1 MKLSVIIP
9 AFKFAAYIQECLLSV
24 LAQKT
29 NFDFEVLVCNDC
41 SPDNT
46 RDVIRYLEPAFPQ
59 LKVLDNT
66 SNTGLIGSMANLL
79 RAARGDYIAYL
90 DGDDVA
96 LPGKLQA
103 QVDYLDANP
112 GCAISYHESDMFD
125 TVTGAR
131 LKWYSKEF
139 YNAVYIPQ
147 KADISHLIRY
157 GTFLQASSIMFR
169 RHDSL
174 LQALDHGSKIICD
187 YPWHIMNAGFLQ
199 GTVDLL
205 PQVFGRYRVHP
216 NSFCAMTQQSAAR
229 RVQVTEELVSAC
241 RLGERFG
248 VSSDVIQ
255 LGVNHQYFAAALF
268 FLKNQEDD
276 LFLQMIERSADQP
289 LWFDGRHQ
297 QAFELRTNPK
307 DVRQILWG
315 EHAV

>member
-1 MKLSVIIP
+1 MKLSVLIP
-9 AFKFAAYIQECLLSV
+9 AYKFSAYIHECLLSV

-29 NFDFEVLVCNDC
+29 DFDFEVLVCNDC

-46 RDVIRYLEPAFPQ
+46 REVIRYLETAYPQ
-59 LKVLDNT
+59 LKVLDNVQ
-66 SNTGLIGSMANLL
+66 NTGLIGSMANLL
-79 RAARGDYIAYL
+79 QAACGDYIAYL

-103 QVDYLDANP
+103 QVNYLDANL

-131 LKWYSKEF
+131 LKWYSKKF
-139 YNAVYIPQ
+139 YNAGYIPQ

-199 GTVDLL
+199 GTIDLL
-205 PQVFGRYRVHP
+205 PQVLGRYRVHP
-216 NSFCAMTQQSAAR
+216 NSFCAMTQQSATR

-241 RLGERFG
+241 QLGERFA
-248 VSSDVIQ
+248 VDPDVIQ
-255 LGVNHQYFAAALF
+255 LGVNHQYFSAALF
-268 FLKNQEDD
+268 FLKNREDA
-276 LFLQMIERSADQP
+276 LFLQMIERSAVQP

-297 QAFELRTNPK
+297 QAFELRAKPN
-307 DVRQILWG
+307 DVRKFLWG
-315 EHAV
+315 DHAV

>member
-9 AFKFAAYIQECLLSV
+9 AYKFSAYIHECLLSV

-29 NFDFEVLVCNDC
+29 NFEFEVLVCNDC

-59 LKVLDNT
+59 LKVLDNVL
-66 SNTGLIGSMANLL
+66 NTGLVGSMVNLL
-79 RAARGDYIAYL
+79 KAAKGEYIAYL

-96 LPGKLQA
+96 LPGKLQV

-112 GCAISYHESDMFD
+112 DCAISYHESDMFD

-131 LKWYSKEF
+131 LKWYSQEF
-139 YNAVYIPQ
+139 YNAGFIPQ

-169 RHDSL
+169 RHASL
-174 LQALDHGSKIICD
+174 LQALEHGSKIICD

-205 PQVFGRYRVHP
+205 PQVLGRYRVHS
-216 NSFCAMTQQSAAR
+216 NSFCALTQQSATR
-229 RVQVTEELVSAC
+229 RLQVTEELVSAC

-248 VSSDVIQ
+248 VDADVI
-255 LGVNHQYFAAALF
+255 LAGVNHQYFAAALF
-268 FLKNQEDD
+268 FLKNQQDE
-276 LFLQMIERSADQP
+276 LFLQMIERSAEQV
-289 LWFDGRHQ
+289 LWFDLRHQ
-297 QAFELRTNPK
+297 QAYESRKSP
-307 DVRQILWG
+307 DSVRQLLWG
-315 EHAV
+315 NHAI